1 MTRSLQLASLLL
13 LCAASAHAQLYKWV
27 GPDGKISYSD
37 TPPPASASKVETKP
51 LAAEVSNTADFPYE
65 LAQAA
70 KNSPVTLYTTASC
83 APCDDGRKLLG
94 KRGVPFAEKTV
105 NSGDDISKFHKLAGA
120 DARLPVLT
128 IGRSLQRG
136 FEAGAWNTALSAAGY
151 PENSVLPKS
160 YHNAPPEALAP
171 AAKPVIAKQD
181 KRADNGDSASQPSSG
196 ELPPAIGNA
205 PPGFRF

>member
-1 MTRSLQLASLLL
+1 MKRSLQLASLLL

-37 TPPPASASKVETKP
+37 TPPPSSATQVETKT
-51 LAAEVSNTADFPYE
+51 LTTNAANTADFPYE

-70 KNSPVTLYTTASC
+70 KSSPVTLYTTAKC

-94 KRGVPFAEKTV
+94 TRGVPFAEKTV
-105 NSGDDISKFHKLAGA
+105 NSGDDISKFHQFAGT

-128 IGRSLQRG
+128 VGRNMQRG

-160 YHNAPPEALAP
+160 YRNLPAEALAP
-171 AAKPVIAKQD
+171 VAKPVIAKQD
-181 KRADNGDSASQPSSG
+181 KRASGSDSPGQSSSG

>member
-37 TPPPASASKVETKP
+37 TPPPATASKVETKS
-51 LAAEVSNTADFPYE
+51 LTAEGSNTVDFPYE

-94 KRGVPFAEKTV
+94 KRGVPFTEKTV

-128 IGRSLQRG
+128 IGRNLQRG
-136 FEAGAWNTALSAAGY
+136 FEAGTWNTALSAAGY

-171 AAKPVIAKQD
+171 AATPALAKQD
-181 KRADNGDSASQPSSG
+181 KRADGSNSASQSSSG